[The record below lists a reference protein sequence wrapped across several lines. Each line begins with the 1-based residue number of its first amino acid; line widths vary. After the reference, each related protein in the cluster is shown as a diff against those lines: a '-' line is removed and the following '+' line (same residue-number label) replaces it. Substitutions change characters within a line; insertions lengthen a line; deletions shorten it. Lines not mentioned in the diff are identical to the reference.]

1 MTNPT
6 PTPDAPPPEWNDPTV
21 ELDPQTALEDVRRAT
36 KALQKRYQILEAKL
50 SVVLRKDNLDELDRR
65 DRDRELG

>member
-6 PTPDAPPPEWNDPTV
+6 PTPDYQPPPNDPTV

-50 SVVLRKDNLDELDRR
+50 SVVLRKDNVDELDRR

>member
-6 PTPDAPPPEWNDPTV
+6 PTPDTPPPEWNDPTV

-36 KALQKRYQILEAKL
+36 RELQKRYQILEAKL

-65 DRDRELG
+65 DRDRKLG